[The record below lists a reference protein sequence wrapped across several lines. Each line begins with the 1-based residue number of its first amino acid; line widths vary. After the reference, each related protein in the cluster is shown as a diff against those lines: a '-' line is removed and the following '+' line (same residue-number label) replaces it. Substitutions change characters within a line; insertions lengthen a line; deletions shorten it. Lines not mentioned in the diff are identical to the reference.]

1 MITLDRVFELIAE
14 HTSDLI
20 CIHDAENTIR
30 FATPSSRNILGYQPD
45 QIIGKKLTDFL
56 SDEFIN
62 EMDFTTLVR
71 FFDHPGARIRYQ
83 IKHAEKKL
91 RWLESTFTTIGS
103 DPLKEYS
110 VLSSTRDIT
119 ESVHLTDD
127 LMNALAKEQELSRFK
142 SNLYSIASH
151 EFKTPLAVIQANIEM
166 LKVKN
171 SETILKKSLQSMEE
185 EIDHLN
191 GMIAD
196 MLELKR
202 LTIGQIN
209 FNPSE
214 LDIWQLIKDVID
226 TDCKKAYS
234 DIAITIDHQDED
246 IREVSGDYSLLRY
259 IFSNLLI
266 NACKFSNKSKE
277 VKVQLSR
284 IDENNL
290 GACVIDKGIGIPEE
304 DQDSVFKSFYR
315 ANNVGNIPGTGVG
328 LSIVKEFVALHKGSI
343 NFTSAPGKGST
354 FCVELPIKQVKS

>member
-1 MITLDRVFELIAE
+1 MIALDRVFELIAE

-30 FATPSSRNILGYQPD
+30 FATPSSKSILGYKPED
-45 QIIGKKLTDFL
+45 IIGKKLTDFL

-71 FFDHPGARIRYQ
+71 FFDRPDARIRYQ

-91 RWLESTFTTIGS
+91 RWLESTFTTIGK

-166 LKVKN
+166 LKVK
-171 SETILKKSLQSMEE
+171 SGEKILKNALLSMEE
-185 EIDHLN
+185 EIDRLN

-202 LTIGQIN
+202 LTIGQVN

-214 LDIWQLIKDVID
+214 LDISLLIKDVID
-226 TDCKKAYS
+226 TDCKKAFPEIS
-234 DIAITIDHQDED
+234 IIIKKEDKDIK
-246 IREVSGDYSLLRY
+246 EVSGDYSLLRY
-259 IFSNLLI
+259 ILSNLLI
-266 NACKFSNKSKE
+266 NACKFSKKSKE
-277 VKVQLSR
+277 VKVVLSKTDDHSLK
-284 IDENNL
+284 I
-290 GACVIDKGIGIPEE
+290 CIIDKGIGIPLE
-304 DQDSVFKSFYR
+304 DQESIFKSFYR

-343 NFTSAPGKGST
+343 NFTSVPGKGST
-354 FCVELPIKQVKS
+354 FCVELPT